1 MILLLIVEEPRKLNE
16 VATVKNFSLCLCLE
30 ESLCELGK
38 KTSRYLKKK
47 NPLWLYCYKL
57 KSSKILYDQR
67 FEGYSM

>member
-47 NPLWLYCYKL
+47 
-57 KSSKILYDQR
+57 KSFMVVLLQIKKQ
-67 FEGYSM
+67 